1 MSLHLPLGQL
11 CGVVIGVIPET
22 QSGTRD
28 RRQNE
33 LLKSSPEKGEE
44 LVAIHL
50 LNDPGSPAASGMTNG
65 SD

>member
-1 MSLHLPLGQL
+1 MSLRLPLGQL

-33 LLKSSPEKGEE
+33 SLKSSPEKGEE
-44 LVAIHL
+44 WLRF
-50 LNDPGSPAASGMTNG
+50 TC
-65 SD
+65 

>member
-22 QSGTRD
+22 QSGTWD

-33 LLKSSPEKGEE
+33 SLKSSPEKGEDR
-44 LVAIHL
+44 LRF
-50 LNDPGSPAASGMTNG
+50 TC
-65 SD
+65 

>member
-33 LLKSSPEKGEE
+33 SLKPSPEKGEDW
-44 LVAIHL
+44 LRF
-50 LNDPGSPAASGMTNG
+50 TC
-65 SD
+65 

>member
-11 CGVVIGVIPET
+11 CGVVIGVIPGL

-33 LLKSSPEKGEE
+33 SLKPSPEKGEDR
-44 LVAIHL
+44 LRF
-50 LNDPGSPAASGMTNG
+50 TC
-65 SD
+65 

>member
-11 CGVVIGVIPET
+11 CGVVIGVIPEP

-33 LLKSSPEKGEE
+33 SLKPSPEKGEDRSR
-44 LVAIHL
+44 LTCCTIPDRL
-50 LNDPGSPAASGMTNG
+50 RRPG
-65 SD
+65 